1 MSSILVTRILILV
14 SLEILKSIFKMD
26 ILGALHSG
34 ALLLNTF
41 SETLFM
47 NSNCLFKLK
56 YSILVQKGKQYISYA

>member
-1 MSSILVTRILILV
+1 
-14 SLEILKSIFKMD
+14 MD

-47 NSNCLFKLK
+47 SSNCPFKLK